1 MAQLPRETSPTMS
14 RPRTARRA
22 QARALEKLATQREKL
37 ARLETGGAPDHPVV
51 VESASQV
58 EVHARSLRC
67 VRCDGSYRLDEH
79 LAETIGGE
87 RLRVARLVCPAC
99 GARRSVYFRIAPT
112 RVN

>member
-1 MAQLPRETSPTMS
+1 MSAKKLSPRA
-14 RPRTARRA
+14 ARRE

-37 ARLETGGAPDHPVV
+37 ARLEAGGAPQRPVV

-58 EVHARSLRC
+58 EAHARSLQC

-79 LAETIGGE
+79 VADTIDGE
-87 RLRVARLVCPAC
+87 RLRVARLVCVAC
-99 GARRSVYFRIAPT
+99 GARRSVYFRIAPA

>member
-1 MAQLPRETSPTMS
+1 MSAKKLSPRA
-14 RPRTARRA
+14 ARRA

-37 ARLETGGAPDHPVV
+37 ARLETGGAPERPVV

-58 EVHARSLRC
+58 EVHARSLQC

-79 LAETIGGE
+79 VAETIDGE
-87 RLRVARLVCPAC
+87 RLRVARLVCVSC
-99 GARRSVYFRIAPT
+99 GGRRSVYFRIAPA